1 MLDALDC
8 QDSEYTMT
16 SVMGHY
22 LNAFFSNWVMQFPP
36 HTTICCDQQV
46 ARLTTI
52 YCVRKDWRYPQ
63 DVPRAAERARDRAIS
78 ALSGA
83 GAVTTAC
90 FKSL

>member
-22 LNAFFSNWVMQFPP
+22 LNASFLNWVMQLPP
-36 HTTICCDQQV
+36 HTTICCDQQL
-46 ARLTTI
+46 ASFTTI

-90 FKSL
+90 CKSL